1 MIYRVIRLTLCKLPL
16 ASCLHYHTQHGTGEA
31 AGLPGHCLRRLG
43 RRRNSPQ
50 KLRGRGG
57 DDRPD
62 PGGGRGPQALR
73 AGAADAGALTPSCGY
88 FVWITAVYQA
98 LRCVVRR

>member
-1 MIYRVIRLTLCKLPL
+1 MIRLTLCKLPL

-62 PGGGRGPQALR
+62 PGGRGCSETLHAR
-73 AGAADAGALTPSCGY
+73 TAHAGGDTMGGWVDGWMGGGWVML
-88 FVWITAVYQA
+88 
-98 LRCVVRR
+98 L